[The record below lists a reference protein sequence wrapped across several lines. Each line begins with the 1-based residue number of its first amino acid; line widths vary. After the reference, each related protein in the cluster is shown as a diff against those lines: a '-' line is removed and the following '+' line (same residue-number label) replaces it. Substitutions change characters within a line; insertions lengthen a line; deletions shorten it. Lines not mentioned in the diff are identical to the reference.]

1 MWWSQQRDVRSLF
14 FIWCVFYFI
23 TRLFFFFLYEQNEKR
38 INSSLLLLTVVKQLD
53 YKNREKPTL

>member
-23 TRLFFFFLYEQNEKR
+23 TGRFFFLYEQNEKR

-53 YKNREKPTL
+53 YKNSEKPTL

>member
-14 FIWCVFYFI
+14 LIWCVFYFI
-23 TRLFFFFLYEQNEKR
+23 TRLFFFLYEQNEKR